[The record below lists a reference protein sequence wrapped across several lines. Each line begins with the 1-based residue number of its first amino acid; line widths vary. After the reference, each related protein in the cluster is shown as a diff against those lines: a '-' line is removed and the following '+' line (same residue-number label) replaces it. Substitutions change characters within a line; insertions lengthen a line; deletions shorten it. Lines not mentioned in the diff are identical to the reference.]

1 MRIRMHTLLKCGQLD
16 ILSAKK
22 PQPSDELVA
31 GFGSLHAN
39 NITHNSSKLGNHM
52 QAIRVWLLLF
62 CSLLFNPAHATDK
75 GLFWKLE
82 SPQGIVSYL
91 FGTMHTDDNRVTD
104 FSPPVLNALQST
116 DTFLME
122 VSESRDPS
130 LFMMS
135 QGTLAQYLT
144 NEEFEQVRVLADFHS
159 MHFGAAMQMKP
170 WLLAVV
176 FDLPKPQTPFA
187 QDNMLKARAEDTL
200 KTVEG
205 IETPQEHFGV
215 MDSFSLD
222 EQLIML
228 RAVLKRDQAQKE
240 KDFDRLLQAYL
251 AGDADKITGLDEKI
265 TGAMLP
271 DNLWKRMRYKLLDER
286 NVVMAERTIAKA
298 SQGKVFIAVGAAH
311 LAGEHGLIAAFR
323 QAGFKLTAVKK

>member
-1 MRIRMHTLLKCGQLD
+1 
-16 ILSAKK
+16 
-22 PQPSDELVA
+22 
-31 GFGSLHAN
+31 
-39 NITHNSSKLGNHM
+39 M
-52 QAIRVWLLLF
+52 QAWRVWLFIL
-62 CSLLFNPAHATDK
+62 CSLFINSAYATDK

-82 SPQGIVSYL
+82 SPEGNISYL

-104 FSPPVLNALQST
+104 FSQPVLDALQST
-116 DTFLME
+116 DTFMME
-122 VSESRDPS
+122 VAESRDPA
-130 LFMMS
+130 LFLMK

-144 NEEFEQVRVLADFHS
+144 NEEFEQVRTLADFHT

-200 KTVEG
+200 KDVEG

-215 MDSFSLD
+215 MDSFSID
-222 EQLIML
+222 EQLVML
-228 RAVLKRDQAQKE
+228 RAVLKRSQAQKE
-240 KDFDRLLQAYL
+240 KDFDRLLAAYL
-251 AGDADKITGLDEKI
+251 SGDSDQITGIDEKI

-271 DNLWKRMRYKLLDER
+271 DNLWKRMRSKLLDER

-298 SQGKVFIAVGAAH
+298 RQGKVFIAVGAAH
-311 LAGEHGLIAAFR
+311 LAGKNGLIAAFK
-323 QAGFKLTAVKK
+323 QAGFKLSPVKK